1 MEAKRFG
8 VKTSLLKELKLF
20 QLMLKKRRKIIF
32 KVVIEGSAGRRETH
46 IITGEQRIVLD
57 DHSFYI
63 QRNNYTV
70 SFF

>member
-8 VKTSLLKELKLF
+8 VKTSLLKELRLF

-32 KVVIEGSAGRRETH
+32 NVVIEG
-46 IITGEQRIVLD
+46 TGEQRIVLN